1 MGRNMKTNKIIESIA
16 GIAHAV
22 SGIEAFVCTQST
34 FGRGGVI
41 YTAWV
46 QDHSG
51 IKYGPT
57 EGGLTE
63 KEDDYAESLRRLHRS
78 WVFIAEDEI
87 RVLSMKIPYQSEALC
102 DALRGKIGRIETALV
117 PPKTCS
123 MCDDTYVV
131 VNSMGDQRECDY
143 C

>member
-1 MGRNMKTNKIIESIA
+1 MKTNKIIESIA
-16 GIAHAV
+16 RIAHAV

-34 FGRGGVI
+34 FGRGRVT

-46 QDHSG
+46 QDPSG

-57 EGGLTE
+57 EGGIIE
-63 KEDDYAESLRRLHRS
+63 KGADYAESLMMLHRS

-87 RVLSMKIPYQSEALC
+87 RVLSMRIPYQSEALC
-102 DALRGKIGRIETALV
+102 DALRGKISRIEAALI

>member
-1 MGRNMKTNKIIESIA
+1 MKTNKIIESIA
-16 GIAHAV
+16 GIASAV
-22 SGIEAFVCTQST
+22 SEIEAFVCTQTT
-34 FGRGGVI
+34 FGRGRI
-41 YTAWV
+41 IHSAWV
-46 QDHSG
+46 QDPNG

-57 EGGLTE
+57 EGGLTGQG
-63 KEDDYAESLRRLHRS
+63 DGYAESLKMLHRS
-78 WVFIAEDEI
+78 WVYLAEDEI
-87 RVLSMKIPYQSEALC
+87 RVLSMRIPYQSEAFC
-102 DALRGKIGRIETALV
+102 DVLRKKIGRIETALV